1 MCEERMSTAIIV
13 QARTGSTRLPG
24 KVLKLLGERAV
35 LEHVLSRLKNVKS
48 ADTICVAT
56 TTAGGDDAVVDV
68 AGRMGV
74 AVYRGSETDVLARYH
89 GAATMVDADVIIR
102 VTSDC
107 PLIDYS
113 VVEQLIALRKEAAA
127 DYASN
132 GLLRIDWPHGLDCE
146 VFTRHML
153 ERAMVSTNDPYDHEH
168 VTPWIRTRG
177 ATTRRHLPGPGLP
190 VSEQRWVLDYPEDYA
205 FLLHLYS
212 FFPTGEAPLK
222 WQQIWKI
229 VQEHP
234 EVSSINNHLRRRA
247 LPQ

>member
-1 MCEERMSTAIIV
+1 MPL
-13 QARTGSTRLPG
+13 GGRL
-24 KVLKLLGERAV
+24 V
-35 LEHVLSRLKNVKS
+35 LEHVLSRLKNVKT

-56 TTAGGDDAVVDV
+56 TTAGNDDTVADV

-74 AVYRGSETDVLARYH
+74 AVYRGSETDVLDRYH
-89 GAATMVDADVIIR
+89 GAAAMVDADVIIR

-113 VVEQLIALRKEAAA
+113 VVDQLIALREEAAA

-146 VFTRHML
+146 AFTRQML
-153 ERAMVSTNDPYDHEH
+153 ERAVASTIDPYDHEH

-177 ATTRRHLPGPGLP
+177 AQNRRHLPGPGLP

-205 FLLHLYS
+205 FLTRLFS
-212 FFPTGEAPLK
+212 FFPAAEAPLK
-222 WQQIWKI
+222 WQQVWEV
-229 VQEHP
+229 VQQYP
-234 EVSSINNHLRRRA
+234 DISSINSHLRRTA
-247 LPQ
+247 LPL

>member
-1 MCEERMSTAIIV
+1 MSTAIIV

-24 KVLKLLGERAV
+24 KVLKPLGGRPV
-35 LEHVLSRLKNVKS
+35 LEHVLSRLKNAKS

-132 GLLRIDWPHGLDCE
+132 GLLHIDWPHGLDCE
-146 VFTRHML
+146 VFTRQIL
-153 ERAMVSTNDPYDHEH
+153 ERAVTATNDPYDREH

-177 ATTRRHLPGPGLP
+177 AATLRHLAGPGLP

-205 FLLHLYS
+205 FLTRLFS
-212 FFPTGEAPLK
+212 VFTGGEAPLR
-222 WQQIWKI
+222 WQQVWDV

-234 EVSSINNHLRRRA
+234 DVSSINSHLRRA
-247 LPQ
+247 TLPR